1 MRRGLIIRTLVVL
14 GVTLLSIYMLT
25 GLPASRQELL
35 ANLHK
40 NVRLGA
46 DLRGGM
52 HLTVQVAWSEAWD
65 GSGPPPP
72 SFRDQI
78 MRETRDVML
87 RKVNALGLSEATVQ
101 PVGRRGAEDQ
111 LRLEV
116 PGVDDPARLKRVIST
131 AGLLEWLDVED
142 GPFSTPEQAYP
153 RDGAL
158 PLSSQ
163 LLQAPDGSWYRLA
176 RIPVIRGTDLRGA
189 RGSQTSRG
197 WATTFVL
204 SQKAAKQFESY
215 TASHIGQRAAIVLD
229 GKILEVA
236 VIEGKIGD
244 TGEILGARSPEEA
257 AELALNL
264 RAGSLPAK
272 VSVIGESTVGPSLG
286 TDSVRQG
293 FAAATAGLGAV
304 ATAMVTCYKRSG
316 IHSVL
321 ALLLNA
327 LILLAALSSFGAV
340 LTLPGIAG
348 LVLTIGMAVDSNVL
362 VFERIREELGS
373 GKAAFAAV
381 DAGFRRAFLTIL
393 DTHVTTVV
401 ACSCLFLFGT
411 SSVQGFAITLVIGLV
426 ANVFT
431 SVFVS
436 RLLFDWQVRKP
447 GPHRLSI

>member
-1 MRRGLIIRTLVVL
+1 
-14 GVTLLSIYMLT
+14 
-25 GLPASRQELL
+25 
-35 ANLHK
+35 
-40 NVRLGA
+40 
-46 DLRGGM
+46 
-52 HLTVQVAWSEAWD
+52 
-65 GSGPPPP
+65 
-72 SFRDQI
+72 

-116 PGVDDPARLKRVIST
+116 PGVDDSARLKRVIST
-131 AGLLEWLDVED
+131 AGVLEWLDVQD
-142 GPFSTPEQAYP
+142 GPFSTREQAYP
-153 RDGAL
+153 HNGTMS
-158 PLSSQ
+158 LSFR
-163 LLQAPDGSWYRLA
+163 LLQAPDGAWYRLA
-176 RIPVIRGTDLRGA
+176 GIPVIRGTDLRGA
-189 RGSQTSRG
+189 RASQTVRG

-204 SQKAAKQFESY
+204 SQTAARRFETY

-229 GKILEVA
+229 GRILSVA

-244 TGEILGARSPEEA
+244 TGEILGARNREDA
-257 AELALNL
+257 ADLALNL
-264 RAGSLPAK
+264 RAGSLPAR
-272 VSVIGESTVGPSLG
+272 VSVIEESTVGPSLG
-286 TDSVRQG
+286 ADSVRQG
-293 FAAATAGLGAV
+293 FTAATAGLGAV
-304 ATAMVTCYKRSG
+304 ATAMVTYYKRSG
-316 IHSVL
+316 VHAVV

-348 LVLTIGMAVDSNVL
+348 LILTIGMAVDSNVL
-362 VFERIREELGS
+362 VFERIREELHS
-373 GKAAFAAV
+373 GKVAFAAV
-381 DAGFRRAFLTIL
+381 DAGFRRALLTIL

-436 RLLFDWQVRKP
+436 RLLFDWELWKP
-447 GPHRLSI
+447 GAHRLSI

>member
-1 MRRGLIIRTLVVL
+1 
-14 GVTLLSIYMLT
+14 
-25 GLPASRQELL
+25 
-35 ANLHK
+35 
-40 NVRLGA
+40 
-46 DLRGGM
+46 M

-65 GSGPPPP
+65 GPGPPPP
-72 SFRDQI
+72 YFRDQI

-101 PVGRRGAEDQ
+101 PAGRKGAEDQ

-116 PGVDDPARLKRVIST
+116 PGFDDPGRLKRVIST
-131 AGLLEWLDVED
+131 AGVLEWLDVQD
-142 GPFSTPEQAYP
+142 GPFSTSEQAYP
-153 RDGAL
+153 HNFAL
-158 PLSSQ
+158 PLSLR
-163 LLQAPDGSWYRLA
+163 LLQASDGAWYRLT

-189 RGSQTSRG
+189 RASQTSRG

-204 SQKAAKQFESY
+204 SQTAAKQFEAY

-229 GKILEVA
+229 GKILSVA

-244 TGEILGARSPEEA
+244 TGEIVGARSREEA
-257 AELALNL
+257 AELSLNL
-264 RAGSLPAK
+264 RAGALPAR
-272 VSVIGESTVGPSLG
+272 VSVIEESTVGPSLG
-286 TDSVRQG
+286 ADSVRQG
-293 FAAATAGLGAV
+293 FTAATAGLGAV
-304 ATAMVTCYKRSG
+304 ATAMVTYYKRSG
-316 IHSVL
+316 VHAVL
-321 ALLLNA
+321 GLLLNA

-348 LVLTIGMAVDSNVL
+348 LILTIGMAVDSNVL
-362 VFERIREELGS
+362 VFERIREELGC

-436 RLLFDWQVRKP
+436 RLLFDWAFRKP